1 MAFTFR
7 RRIRRSNGHV
17 IVKIDDQERELLE
30 HLLPQL
36 RDVLMGVAP
45 SGDLDPAIVRLFP
58 TAHPSDADE
67 EMAFQESQR
76 DRLLATRLD
85 RLDTVEATLREE
97 TIDDDQHAAWIA
109 TINDMRLVLGTRL
122 DVGEEDDPLDLDGDD
137 PATAALATYHY
148 LGHLLGEL
156 VEAVDAGPFD
166 PDR

>member
-1 MAFTFR
+1 MAFSFR
-7 RRIRRSNGHV
+7 RRIRRSNGRV
-17 IVKIDDQERELLE
+17 IVKIDEQERELLE

-36 RDVLMGVAP
+36 RDVLVGVAP
-45 SGDLDPAIVRLFP
+45 SGELDPAIVRLFP
-58 TAHPSDADE
+58 TAHPEDVEAE
-67 EMAFQESQR
+67 AAYQETQR
-76 DRLLATRLD
+76 DRLLAARLD
-85 RLDTVEATLREE
+85 RLDTVEATLQEE
-97 TIDDDQHAAWIA
+97 SLDDEQHAAWIA

-122 DVGEEDDPLDLDGDD
+122 DVGEEDEPLDFESDD